1 MLILHD
7 FVVMKVDADD
17 EGAEKGGVGG
27 DGVGM
32 ADERAWNLAGRI
44 VCQHDDSW
52 NQETGWFDGCDVPK
66 PRRRHRGAWAPLL

>member
-1 MLILHD
+1 
-7 FVVMKVDADD
+7 MKVDADD

-52 NQETGWFDGCDVPK
+52 NQEKG
-66 PRRRHRGAWAPLL
+66 